1 MCYNRSFMT
10 KKLLV
15 LGGFFV
21 LAALWFWKELFLNYL
36 FCFSDLTFYFYPY
49 RHLMVEAVRRGVIPL
64 WNPYLQL
71 GFPFFAT
78 LQTGLLYPVSLLY
91 YFLPFDR
98 AFSWFLIVHF
108 PLAAFFMYLLA
119 REFKLSQAASFA
131 SGLTF
136 AFSGYL
142 LSVLHMPT
150 TLEAVI
156 WLPLAVLV
164 WHRMTKSKIK
174 NPNNEEF
181 NNKRILVGIFGFR
194 ILDFMALALLLALMF
209 LGGEPTILYG
219 TGWLLLG
226 YLVYIKYRRWRELG
240 WGLLALASAFVLA
253 GLLTAVQLLPFIELL
268 QHSSRQAGISFAEAA
283 GFSLRPRELVELVFP
298 YFFALSKL
306 PWVSM
311 SWVKLPYLGAVPVG
325 LVLFGLGLDR
335 SRLTRCL
342 AWTLVFLVLIV
353 LGSRSPLPVYYLLYK
368 LVPGFNFFRY
378 PVKFLFLIVFLLSLL
393 TGRGID
399 RLSAGAARLK
409 KIVLGLSVGLVLSAA
424 VFLIMVFYPNFTL
437 KLFSPLTAEAARNNL
452 ADCVRLVT
460 VPRDIA
466 NLGIL
471 VGFLALF
478 TGWLAL
484 YYKKMLGR
492 GLFAAGLVVLVFLDL
507 FTASAGISLSV
518 KAATYRQTPPAN
530 VRIMLADKSLFRFLV
545 SPDIFRRSH
554 FELGSEFQN
563 YGLTLQ
569 YLRDRLTADQGML
582 YHLSDANG
590 YESIM
595 GADGDQLFKK
605 IWSLDSLAGVRILD
619 LINVKYLVTGGYFPQ
634 HGYQLLTRKKD
645 LMKGGEI
652 RLYRNNNVL
661 PRGFFVPTAV
671 MVPSREA
678 ALEAIFRPGFEPRRT
693 VVLEEKVESP
703 GGFWFTSE
711 WFYPGWRAY
720 VDGREAPIY
729 RADYMFRAVPVPP
742 GFHEVKF
749 VYDPPLFR
757 LGMIISLVTLFG
769 VIMAFSAIIVYNKIR

>member
-1 MCYNRSFMT
+1 MT
-10 KKLLV
+10 KKILV

-49 RHLMVEAVRRGVIPL
+49 RNFMVESVHRSVIPL
-64 WNPYLQL
+64 WNPYVQL

-78 LQTGLLYPVSLLY
+78 LQTSLFYPFSLLY
-91 YFLPFDR
+91 YLLPFDR

-119 REFKLSQAASFA
+119 REFKQSQAASFA

-150 TLEAVI
+150 TLEAVT
-156 WLPLAVLV
+156 WLPLVMLF
-164 WHRMTKSKIK
+164 WNRMIKSEF
-174 NPNNEEF
+174 PNVRISEQGILI
-181 NNKRILVGIFGFR
+181 NKYIVRIFGFR
-194 ILDFMALALLLALMF
+194 ISDFIALALLLALMF

-226 YLVYIKYRRWRELG
+226 YLVYIKYGRWRELG
-240 WGLLALASAFVLA
+240 QGILALASAFVLA

-268 QHSSRQAGISFAEAA
+268 FHSSRQAGISFKEAA
-283 GFSLRPRELVELVFP
+283 GFSLRPRELLELVFP
-298 YFFALSKL
+298 YLFVLSKF

-311 SWVKLPYLGAVPVG
+311 SWVKLPYLGVVPAG
-325 LVLFGLGLDR
+325 LALFGLGLDR
-335 SRLTRCL
+335 SRLTRWL
-342 AWTLVFLVLIV
+342 AWTLVFLFLIV

-368 LVPGFNFFRY
+368 LVPGFNLLRY
-378 PVKFLFLIVFLLSLL
+378 PAKFLFLIVFLLSLL

-399 RLSAGAARLK
+399 RLSAEPARLK
-409 KIVLGLSVGLVLSAA
+409 KIISGLSAGLILAAALYLLLSS
-424 VFLIMVFYPNFTL
+424 FPGLTF
-437 KLFSPLTAEAARNNL
+437 KLFAPLLAEAAKDKL

-460 VPRDIA
+460 VPRDVA

-471 VGFLALF
+471 AGFLALF

-484 YYKKMLGR
+484 YYKKALGR
-492 GLFAAGLVVLVFLDL
+492 GLFAAGLAALVFLDL
-507 FTASAGISLSV
+507 YTASAGISLSV
-518 KAATYRQTPPAN
+518 KAETYRQAPPAN

-545 SPDIFRRSH
+545 SPDIFLRSH
-554 FELGSEFQN
+554 FELGGEFQD
-563 YGLTLQ
+563 YGLALQ

-590 YESIM
+590 YESII
-595 GADGDQLFKK
+595 GADGDKLFKK
-605 IWSLDSLAGVRILD
+605 IWGLDSLAGVRILD
-619 LINVKYLVTGGYFPQ
+619 LINVKYLVTGGPFPQ
-634 HGYQLLTRKKD
+634 RGYRLLTRKRD
-645 LMKGGEI
+645 PMKGGEI
-652 RLYRNNNVL
+652 LLYRNTNVL
-661 PRGFFVPTAV
+661 PRGFFVPVAV
-671 MVPSREA
+671 VVPSREA
-678 ALEAIFRPGFEPRRT
+678 ALDAVFRPGFDPRRA
-693 VVLEEKVESP
+693 VVLEEKVNSP

-711 WFYPGWRAY
+711 WFYPGWRAF
-720 VDGREAPIY
+720 VDGKEAPIY

-742 GFHEVKF
+742 GFHEVRF

-757 LGMIISLVTLFG
+757 LGTIISLVTLFG